1 MTLAGF
7 CPGCLFYFKS
17 KEVSKVIIDFKEL
30 STLVPEKGS
39 LILTFKKSNGKM
51 TVCYAPRYDAKE
63 ENADFRP
70 VTVTGTPEELNEEW
84 NKTISEIA
92 KNERLLVEASSTSN
106 LSKRKSETEKALSKT
121 SKGSTAGSKKAD
133 DSSSASGNN
142 LFSSAKKED
151 ESKDKPAENKTAD
164 PIEKNKSEAA
174 DDEPFEAS
182 EVNDSSEENEK
193 PQEQKT
199 AKPTIF

>member
-1 MTLAGF
+1 VSF
-7 CPGCLFYFKS
+7 FYFKS

-39 LILTFKKSNGKM
+39 LILTFKRINGKM
-51 TVCYAPRYDAKE
+51 TVCYAPRYDGKE
-63 ENADFRP
+63 GNTDFRP

-121 SKGSTAGSKKAD
+121 SKTGTACSKKTD
-133 DSSSASGNN
+133 DSNVASGNN
-142 LFSSAKKED
+142 LFSPAKKED
-151 ESKDKPAENKTAD
+151 ESKDKPDENKTDD
-164 PIEKNKSEAA
+164 PVEKNKGEVD
-174 DDEPFEAS
+174 DDEPFESS
-182 EVNDSSEENEK
+182 EVNDSSEDNDN

>member
-1 MTLAGF
+1 LQGIARGVR
-7 CPGCLFYFKS
+7 FYFKS

-63 ENADFRP
+63 ENSDFRP

-92 KNERLLVEASSTSN
+92 KNERLLAEASSASN
-106 LSKRKSETEKALSKT
+106 LSKRKSETEKALSKA
-121 SKGSTAGSKKAD
+121 SKTGIAGSKKTD
-133 DSSSASGNN
+133 DSSSASDNN
-142 LFSSAKKED
+142 LFSLAKKED
-151 ESKDKPAENKTAD
+151 ESKDKPAEDNPDD
-164 PIEKNKSEAA
+164 PVEKNKSAA
-174 DDEPFEAS
+174 DDDEPFEAS
-182 EVNDSSEENEK
+182 EVNDSSEANDN

>member
-1 MTLAGF
+1 
-7 CPGCLFYFKS
+7 
-17 KEVSKVIIDFKEL
+17 VIIDFKEL
-30 STLVPEKGS
+30 SALVPEKGS

-51 TVCYAPRYDAKE
+51 TVCYAPRYDRKE
-63 ENADFRP
+63 GNSDFRP

-84 NKTISEIA
+84 NKTISVIA

-106 LSKRKSETEKALSKT
+106 LSKRKTETEKALSKT
-121 SKGSTAGSKKAD
+121 SKGSTAGSKKTD

-142 LFSSAKKED
+142 LFTPAKKEN
-151 ESKDKPAENKTAD
+151 ESN
-164 PIEKNKSEAA
+164 EKNSEADA
-174 DDEPFEAS
+174 EHFKAS

>member
-1 MTLAGF
+1 LLGITRGVF
-7 CPGCLFYFKS
+7 YYFKS

-39 LILTFKKSNGKM
+39 LILTFKKSSGKM

-63 ENADFRP
+63 ENSDFRP

-121 SKGSTAGSKKAD
+121 SKTGTAGSKKAD

-151 ESKDKPAENKTAD
+151 ESKDKPTENKTDD
-164 PIEKNKSEAA
+164 PVEKNKGEVD
-174 DDEPFEAS
+174 DDEPFE
-182 EVNDSSEENEK
+182 SSEDNDN